1 MRTAIIGYGRMGQ
14 GIARLLGQ
22 EHQLLF
28 IVEPNK
34 DLKTSTEVRVFNRIS
49 EVDPSLLNKVD
60 IFFEFTTPDSA
71 FNNIKELIKIRPD
84 SKIICGTTS
93 WDTKE
98 LEKLIENKKA
108 SLLISSNFSIG
119 VKALKPCLKEISSSL
134 NKKGFKVELTD
145 LHHKHKKDSP
155 SGTAK
160 MLAKIIENEGLVCP
174 IKSIREDEHVGTHT
188 IRFESDFE
196 IIEIKHEAKNR
207 DVFCIG
213 AIRSAEWLKDQASGL
228 YFL

>member
-14 GIARLLGQ
+14 GIERLLGQ

-28 IVEPNK
+28 IVDPKKDPNI
-34 DLKTSTEVRVFNRIS
+34 KTNVIVFNKIA
-49 EVDPSLLNKVD
+49 EVDPALLNEVD
-60 IFFEFTTPDSA
+60 VFFEFTTPDSA
-71 FNNIKELIKIRPD
+71 LSNIKELIKIKPD
-84 SKIICGTTS
+84 AKIICGTTS

-98 LEKLIENKKA
+98 LEKILNNKKA

-119 VKALKPCLKEISSSL
+119 VKAIRPCLKEISSNL

-160 MLAKIIENEGLVCP
+160 MLAKIIEDEGFICP
-174 IKSIREDEHVGTHT
+174 INSIRENEHVGTHT

-196 IIEIKHEAKNR
+196 VIEIKHEAKNR

-213 AIRSAEWLKDQASGL
+213 AIRAAEWLKDQVSCL
-228 YFL
+228 YSL